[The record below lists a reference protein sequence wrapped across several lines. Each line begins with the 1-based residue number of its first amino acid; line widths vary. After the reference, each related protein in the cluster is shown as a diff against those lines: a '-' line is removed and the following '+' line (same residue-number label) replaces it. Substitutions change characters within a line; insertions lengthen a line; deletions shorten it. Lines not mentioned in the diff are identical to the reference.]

1 MTGSDSGTGSPLA
14 LDSASQDL
22 LFRRAHTAD
31 AFADDPVADETVREI
46 HDLVTSVPTASGGQP
61 LRVVLV
67 RSAAGRERLLRH
79 MSRGN
84 REKTARAPLV
94 AVLAAERPSA
104 VPDGALQAAYFIIAV
119 RAAGLAAGPM
129 SGFDAEGVDRE
140 FFADTK
146 YSALMVVNI
155 GRPTPD
161 GHRPRGPRLD
171 FDQVFSSI

>member
-1 MTGSDSGTGSPLA
+1 MTGPDSGTGSHLA
-14 LDSASQDL
+14 LDSASQSL
-22 LFRRAHTAD
+22 LFRQAHTAN
-31 AFADDPVADETVREI
+31 AFTDGPVSDETVREI
-46 HDLVTSVPTASGGQP
+46 HDLVKSVPTASGGQP

-79 MSRGN
+79 TSRGN
-84 REKTARAPLV
+84 RDKTARAPLV
-94 AVLAAERPSA
+94 AVLAVARRSA

-129 SGFDAEGVDRE
+129 SGFDPEGVDRE

-146 YSALMVVNI
+146 HSALMVVNI

-171 FDQVFSSI
+171 FAQVFSSV

>member
-1 MTGSDSGTGSPLA
+1 MA

-22 LFRRAHTAD
+22 LFLRAHTAN
-31 AFADDPVADETVREI
+31 AFADGPVSDETVREI
-46 HDLVTSVPTASGGQP
+46 HDLVESVPTASGGQP

-67 RSAAGRERLLRH
+67 RSTAARERLLRH

-84 REKTARAPLV
+84 REKTALAPLV
-94 AVLAAERPSA
+94 AVLAVERPSA

-129 SGFDAEGVDRE
+129 SGFDAEGVGRE
-140 FFADTK
+140 FFADTEH
-146 YSALMVVNI
+146 SALMVVNI
-155 GRPTPD
+155 GWPTPD

-171 FDQVFSSI
+171 FDQVFSTV